1 MSRDLRH
8 AAQDY
13 VALRRALGY
22 QLRGYDRLLDDR
34 YKARLGIARLCA
46 LPADPGPGH
55 AGAANQPAGVPPL
68 TAGPLPLQPTEIQ
81 ALLPATDTLTPTLR
95 AATYRTLLGLLAV
108 TGMRVGE
115 ALALDRDNVD
125 LRERRLVVRHAKGGA
140 GSWRCTLQPR
150 GSSSPTRVFATS
162 SVGRQRRRGP
172 PPPGLDLLLP
182 TGRPGAARARRADT
196 TYFHSQLTVGSPVS
210 EARKSP

>member
-1 MSRDLRH
+1 MTGCLMTDTRHGWGSRGFARYL
-8 AAQDY
+8 QT
-13 VALRRALGY
+13 
-22 QLRGYDRLLDDR
+22 LD
-34 YKARLGIARLCA
+34 
-46 LPADPGPGH
+46 PAT
-55 AGAANQPAGVPPL
+55 QVPPTNL
-68 TAGPLPLQPTEIQ
+68 LAFRRSRPAPYLYSPTEIQ

-172 PPPGLDLLLP
+172 PPPGLDYYYYPQAAPELLAL
-182 TGRPGAARARRADT
+182 AAQIPRTSTA
-196 TYFHSQLTVGSPVS
+196 S
-210 EARKSP
+210 